1 MVEGITA
8 ISIRGYKSLAKECS
22 IEVRPLTILAGP
34 NSSGKSSIMQP
45 LLLMKQTLEESY
57 DPGPLKI
64 SGPNV
69 EYTLV
74 DQFLSKLSGKKN
86 MNDFE
91 ISIQID
97 GVKSITEIFRKEH
110 KKAIELVDMV
120 YKDIGQ
126 EPRLGEE
133 IELRLGMD
141 TAQIISSNPSFDKN
155 LKRLKRIFSKE
166 QRTIEL
172 KVKRNRCFLEPI
184 AFFVGDEGKEQELPI
199 LFAPISEAFKK
210 TIRELIHVPALR
222 GNPRRNYD
230 IAAVGTAFP
239 GTFEKYMASIVNE
252 WQRNNDSRLD
262 DLGNSLQML
271 GLTWKV
277 GSKPVDDTS
286 VEILVG
292 RLQHST
298 RGGSKDL
305 VSIADV
311 GFGVSQTLPVLV
323 ALLAARPGQ
332 LVYIEQPEI
341 HLHPRAQ
348 IAMSKILTDAANR
361 GVRVVVETH
370 SSLLLLGIQSQVA
383 EGNLDPKNIKLH
395 WFKRRPEDGIT
406 EIISA
411 DLDEAGAFGDW
422 PEDFAD
428 VELIEQSRYMDAAEQ
443 HLRNR

>member
-1 MVEGITA
+1 MVEGITE
-8 ISIRGYKSLAKECS
+8 ISVRGYKSLAKECS

-57 DPGPLKI
+57 DTGDLKI

-69 EYTLV
+69 KYTLAE
-74 DQFLSKLSGKKN
+74 QFLSRLSSKKKAEN
-86 MNDFE
+86 F
-91 ISIQID
+91 SIGIKVD
-97 GVKSITEIFRKEH
+97 GTKSIVETFRKERR
-110 KKAIELVDMV
+110 KGIELVDMV
-120 YKDIGQ
+120 YEDEDKKFALHP
-126 EPRLGEE
+126 EMTAEE
-133 IELRLGMD
+133 IIAANPVVGDRWKKIQEIFRKRKQNKLELRV
-141 TAQIISSNPSFDKN
+141 
-155 LKRLKRIFSKE
+155 R
-166 QRTIEL
+166 
-172 KVKRNRCFLEPI
+172 RNRCFLEI
-184 AFFVGDEGKEQELPI
+184 IIFVIEDGGKEEELPL
-199 LFAPISEAFKK
+199 LFPISEAFEKD
-210 TIRELIHVPALR
+210 IRELIHVPALR

-230 IAAVGTAFP
+230 VAAVGTSFP

-323 ALLAARPGQ
+323 ALLVARSGQ
-332 LVYIEQPEI
+332 LVYVEQPEI

-348 IAMSKILTDAANR
+348 IAMSQILTDAANR

-383 EGNLDPKNIKLH
+383 EGNIDPKNIKLH
-395 WFKRRPEDGIT
+395 WFKRRPEDGVT
-406 EIISA
+406 EVISA

-443 HLRNR
+443 RLRNR